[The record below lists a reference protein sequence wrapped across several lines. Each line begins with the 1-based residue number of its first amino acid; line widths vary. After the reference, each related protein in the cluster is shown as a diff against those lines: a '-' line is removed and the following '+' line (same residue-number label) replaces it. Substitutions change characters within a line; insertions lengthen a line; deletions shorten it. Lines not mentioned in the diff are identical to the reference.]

1 MPSTMDLAWEMARG
15 GTPEGTVI
23 IADEQSAGR
32 GRYKRSWISE
42 GAEDILCSIVLK
54 PRLSLVPELLMIAA
68 LACVDVTENYGL
80 TSGLKWPNDVQIN
93 GRKLAGVLAESIT
106 GTGSANYTVP
116 SSISR
121 SDSEPTGVIAVI
133 GIGLNVNLN
142 PVDHTEIRGIS
153 TSLSVELDRTVD
165 RAEVF
170 ETLIHSVDRHY
181 SYIWSGGT
189 VLPAWR
195 EKLTTLGR
203 EVTVA
208 HNKFGSLPE
217 LNGLAM
223 DVDSI
228 GRLIVRDENQRDW
241 PVSSGEVT
249 IREIKS

>member
-1 MPSTMDLAWEMARG
+1 MDLAWEMARG
-15 GTPEGTVI
+15 GAPDGTVI

-54 PRLSLVPELLMIAA
+54 PRLSLVPELLMVAA

-93 GRKLAGVLAESIT
+93 GRKLAGVIAESKYEYQLTDEWNSRQPAI
-106 GTGSANYTVP
+106 GS
-116 SSISR
+116 
-121 SDSEPTGVIAVI
+121 VIAVI

-142 PVDHTEIRGIS
+142 PMDHTDISGIS

-181 SYIWSGGT
+181 SYILSGGT

-208 HNKFGSLPE
+208 HSRPGSLPE
-217 LNGLAM
+217 LNGLAT

>member
-1 MPSTMDLAWEMARG
+1 MDLAWEMAREG
-15 GTPEGTVI
+15 APDGTVI

-54 PRLSLVPELLMIAA
+54 PRLSLVPELLMVAA

-93 GRKLAGVLAESIT
+93 GRKLAGVIAESKYEYQLTDEWNSRQPAI
-106 GTGSANYTVP
+106 GS
-116 SSISR
+116 
-121 SDSEPTGVIAVI
+121 VIAVI

-142 PVDHTEIRGIS
+142 PMDHTEISGIS

-181 SYIWSGGT
+181 SYILSGGT

-208 HNKFGSLPE
+208 QGELGSLPE

-249 IREIKS
+249 IREIK

>member
-1 MPSTMDLAWEMARG
+1 MDLAWEMAREG
-15 GTPEGTVI
+15 APDGTVI

-54 PRLSLVPELLMIAA
+54 PRLSLVPELLMVAA

-93 GRKLAGVLAESIT
+93 GRKLAGVIAESKYEYQLTDEWNSRQPAI
-106 GTGSANYTVP
+106 GS
-116 SSISR
+116 
-121 SDSEPTGVIAVI
+121 VIAVI

-142 PVDHTEIRGIS
+142 PMDHTEISGIS

-181 SYIWSGGT
+181 SYILSGGT

-208 HNKFGSLPE
+208 HSESGSLPE
-217 LNGLAM
+217 LNGLAT

-249 IREIKS
+249 IREIK

>member
-1 MPSTMDLAWEMARG
+1 MPSTMDMAWEMARVG
-15 GTPEGTVI
+15 APEGTVI
-23 IADEQSAGR
+23 IADEHSAGR
-32 GRYKRSWISE
+32 GRYKRAWISE
-42 GAEDILCSIVLK
+42 GAEDILCSIV
-54 PRLSLVPELLMIAA
+54 
-68 LACVDVTENYGL
+68 
-80 TSGLKWPNDVQIN
+80 LKWPNDVQIN
-93 GRKLAGVLAESIT
+93 GRKLAGVIAESIT
-106 GTGSANYTVP
+106 EAGAANHTVK

-121 SDSEPTGVIAVI
+121 SDSESRGMIAVI

-142 PVDHTEIRGIS
+142 PMDHTEIRGRS
-153 TSLSVELDRTVD
+153 TSLSFELDRTVD

-170 ETLIHSVDRHY
+170 ETLMHSVDRHY
-181 SYIWSGGT
+181 SHILSGGT

-208 HNKFGSLPE
+208 YGKPSPLPE
-217 LNGLAM
+217 LKGLAT
-223 DVDSI
+223 DVDSV

>member
-1 MPSTMDLAWEMARG
+1 MDLAWEMAREG
-15 GTPEGTVI
+15 APDGTVI

-93 GRKLAGVLAESIT
+93 GRKLAGVIAESKYEYQLT
-106 GTGSANYTVP
+106 GEWNSHQPAIGSA
-116 SSISR
+116 
-121 SDSEPTGVIAVI
+121 IAVI

-142 PVDHTEIRGIS
+142 PMDHTDISGIS

-181 SYIWSGGT
+181 SYILSGGT

-208 HNKFGSLPE
+208 QGEPGSLPE

-249 IREIKS
+249 IREIK

>member
-15 GTPEGTVI
+15 DAPDGSVV

-32 GRYKRSWISE
+32 GRHKRSWVSG

-68 LACVDVTENYGL
+68 LACVDVAETYGL
-80 TSGLKWPNDVQIN
+80 TAGVKWPNDVQIN
-93 GRKLAGVLAESIT
+93 GRKLAGVIAESIT
-106 GTGSANYTVP
+106 GAGSDNGTVP

-121 SDSEPTGVIAVI
+121 SDSEPAGVIAVI

-142 PVDHTEIRGIS
+142 PMDHAEIHSRS

-170 ETLIHSVDRHY
+170 HTLIRCVDRHY
-181 SYIWSGGT
+181 SYILSGGT

-208 HNKFGSLPE
+208 NGKPGSLVE

-223 DVDSI
+223 DVDST
-228 GRLIVRDENQRDW
+228 GRLLVRDENQRDW

-249 IREIKS
+249 VREIK

>member
-1 MPSTMDLAWEMARG
+1 MPSTMDLAWEMAREG
-15 GTPEGTVI
+15 APDGTVI

-54 PRLSLVPELLMIAA
+54 PRLSLVPELLMVAA

-93 GRKLAGVLAESIT
+93 GRKLAGVIAESKYEYQLTDEWNSRQPAI
-106 GTGSANYTVP
+106 GS
-116 SSISR
+116 
-121 SDSEPTGVIAVI
+121 VIAVI

-142 PVDHTEIRGIS
+142 PMDHTEISGIS

-181 SYIWSGGT
+181 SYILSGGT

-208 HNKFGSLPE
+208 QGEPGSLPE

-249 IREIKS
+249 IREIK

>member
-93 GRKLAGVLAESIT
+93 GRKLAGVIAESVT

-181 SYIWSGGT
+181 SYILSGGT

-208 HNKFGSLPE
+208 HNKSGSLPE

>member
-1 MPSTMDLAWEMARG
+1 MPSTMDLAWEMAREG
-15 GTPEGTVI
+15 APDGTVI

-54 PRLSLVPELLMIAA
+54 PRLSLVPELLMVAA

-93 GRKLAGVLAESIT
+93 GRKLAGVIAESKYEYQLT
-106 GTGSANYTVP
+106 GEWNSHQPAIGS
-116 SSISR
+116 
-121 SDSEPTGVIAVI
+121 VIAVI

-142 PVDHTEIRGIS
+142 PMDHTEISGIS

-181 SYIWSGGT
+181 SYILSGGT

-208 HNKFGSLPE
+208 QGEPGSLPE

-249 IREIKS
+249 IREIK